1 MSSTKNDGDGLR
13 AATRIVRAGRDKS
26 ITGPFINP
34 PVVHAS
40 TVLFDNTDAMLERR
54 QRYVYGRRGTPTSE
68 ALESAI
74 SEMEGAAG
82 TVLCPSGL
90 SAVSTALLSQLR
102 TGDHILMIDCVYGPV
117 RHLADTVLKRMGIAT
132 TYFDPGVGAA
142 VADLFEERTSLVYL
156 EPPGSLTFEMQD
168 VPAISAA
175 AHERGALVVAD
186 NTWATPLY
194 FRPLAHGAD
203 ISLMA
208 GTKYLGGHSDVNLG
222 TVAANERAWP
232 RLKETH
238 GTLGLAVGPD
248 DIYLALRG
256 MRTLGVRL
264 ERQMK
269 SGLEVASWLAGRPEV
284 ARVLHPA
291 LPGDPGHA
299 LWTRD
304 MEGASGLFGFILAG
318 WSEDDAKALVDGL
331 QLFGIGAS
339 WGGFESLAILA
350 KVRHIRTAVPWQAE
364 GPLIRLHI
372 GLEDTADLIADLDRS
387 FAAVAARRA
396 ERGDAAL

>member
-1 MSSTKNDGDGLR
+1 MRPPLIVVRTPPGTAEQHDGQ
-13 AATRIVRAGRDKS
+13 VR
-26 ITGPFINP
+26 
-34 PVVHAS
+34 
-40 TVLFDNTDAMLERR
+40 
-54 QRYVYGRRGTPTSE
+54 
-68 ALESAI
+68 
-74 SEMEGAAG
+74 
-82 TVLCPSGL
+82 
-90 SAVSTALLSQLR
+90 
-102 TGDHILMIDCVYGPV
+102 
-117 RHLADTVLKRMGIAT
+117 LADQLAVGPSRQAVGGVPGHLQRVL
-132 TYFDPGVGAA
+132 D
-142 VADLFEERTSLVYL
+142 
-156 EPPGSLTFEMQD
+156 
-168 VPAISAA
+168 
-175 AHERGALVVAD
+175 
-186 NTWATPLY
+186 
-194 FRPLAHGAD
+194 
-203 ISLMA
+203 
-208 GTKYLGGHSDVNLG
+208 
-222 TVAANERAWP
+222 
-232 RLKETH
+232 
-238 GTLGLAVGPD
+238 GLAVGPD

-396 ERGDAAL
+396 ERGDATV

>member
-82 TVLCPSGL
+82 TALCPSGL